1 MNRKFIIFTDLD
13 STLLD
18 ENYSWKE
25 AIPALEK
32 INKLKIPL
40 ILNSSKTICEIE
52 EIRNELNLF
61 YPVVAENGAVVG
73 IPDKINL
80 KSSPSNSLDISLS
93 SSMNRDKIIK
103 IIKSIRN
110 RNKYKFEGFSDWS
123 IKQIMTLTDLNYS
136 EACKANKRVAT
147 EPIQW
152 FDSDENLKQFIDEL
166 SSYKLTCVRG
176 GRFIHIMPDMVDKG
190 TGLINVLNLFKNRY
204 PKENFSTISLG
215 DSFNDIPMFKTSN
228 FSFLISKLNS
238 NLTNLKSPNLIVSK
252 KYGPR
257 GWNEELLKFLD
268 KRIDYEMAV

>member
-1 MNRKFIIFTDLD
+1 MSKKFIIFTDLD

-61 YPVVAENGAVVG
+61 YPVIAENGAVIG
-73 IPDKINL
+73 IPNKINL
-80 KSSPSNSLDISLS
+80 KSSSSTSLDISLS
-93 SSMNRDKIIK
+93 GSLNRDKIIK
-103 IIKSIRN
+103 IMKSIRK

-123 IKQIMTLTDLNYS
+123 IKKIMMLTDLNNS

-166 SSYKLTCVRG
+166 KPVSYTHLTL
-176 GRFIHIMPDMVDKG
+176 PTK
-190 TGLINVLNLFKNRY
+190 
-204 PKENFSTISLG
+204 
-215 DSFNDIPMFKTSN
+215 
-228 FSFLISKLNS
+228 
-238 NLTNLKSPNLIVSK
+238 
-252 KYGPR
+252 
-257 GWNEELLKFLD
+257 
-268 KRIDYEMAV
+268 A

>member
-1 MNRKFIIFTDLD
+1 MKNKFIIFTDLD

-32 INKLKIPL
+32 ISQLKIPL

-73 IPDKINL
+73 IPQKINL
-80 KSSPSNSLDISLS
+80 KSSFCASLDISLS
-93 SSMNRDKIIK
+93 SSLNREKIIK
-103 IIKSIRN
+103 IMKSIRK
-110 RNKYKFEGFSDWS
+110 RNNYKFEGFSDCS
-123 IKQIMTLTDLNYS
+123 IKKIMMLTDLNTS
-136 EACKANKRVAT
+136 EACKANKRLAT

-152 FDSDENLKQFIDEL
+152 FDSDENLKQFTDEL
-166 SSYKLTCVRG
+166 SSHKLTCVRG

-190 TGLINVLNLFKNRY
+190 TGLIKVLNLFKNRY

-238 NLTNLKSPNLIVSK
+238 NLTSLKFPNLIVSK
-252 KYGPR
+252 KYGPC
-257 GWNEELLKFLD
+257 GWNEELLNFLD
-268 KRIDYEMAV
+268 KLVDYEMAV